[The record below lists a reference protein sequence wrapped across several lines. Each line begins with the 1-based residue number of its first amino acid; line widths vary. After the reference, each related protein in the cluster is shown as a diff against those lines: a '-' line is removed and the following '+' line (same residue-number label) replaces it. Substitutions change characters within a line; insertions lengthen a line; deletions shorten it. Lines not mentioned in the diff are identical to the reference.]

1 MSIDESCWELRLGE
15 PGYPSRFLELHNPP
29 QVIHGRGD
37 PGCLEGAF
45 IGIVGARRA
54 TPYGLAIAGLAGRVA
69 AEGGV
74 GVVSGGAMGCDAE
87 AQRAALDHGAPT
99 VVVSGVGADRVY
111 PETSRDVF
119 ERAVASGGAV
129 ISAERW
135 GAPPRRYAFP
145 KRNALIA
152 ALCRSLVVTEAG
164 LRSGTLSTA
173 DAAIELERAV
183 YAIPGSIYSPNSRG
197 TNMLISEGAQILFD
211 EQSLMNAIA
220 LDFGFLLMQ
229 EEERREEDPA
239 MIALVGSP
247 LRPEEL
253 AASLGL
259 DVLATMRLLA
269 DYEARNLVER
279 LPDGKYSPSKA
290 YFLGNNRER

>member
-1 MSIDESCWELRLGE
+1 MAIDEGCWELRLGE
-15 PGYPSRFLELHNPP
+15 DGYPSRFMELMNPP
-29 QVIHGRGD
+29 QVIRGRGD
-37 PGCLEGAF
+37 AACLEGAF
-45 IGIVGARRA
+45 LGIVGARRA
-54 TPYGLAIAGLAGRVA
+54 TPYGLAIASMAGRVA

-87 AQRAALDHGAPT
+87 AQRAALDFGAPT
-99 VVVSGVGADRVY
+99 VVVSGVGADCVY

-119 ERAVASGGAV
+119 ERAIAEGGAV

-164 LRSGTLSTA
+164 YRSGTLSTA
-173 DAAIELERAV
+173 DAAIELGRAV
-183 YAIPGSIYSPNSRG
+183 YAIPGSIFSPNSRG
-197 TNMLISEGAQILFD
+197 TNMLISEGAQIMFD
-211 EQSLMNAIA
+211 EQSLTTSIA
-220 LDFGFLLMQ
+220 LDFGFLVMQ
-229 EEERREEDPA
+229 EEQQQEADPVMVA
-239 MIALVGSP
+239 LIASP

-253 AASLGL
+253 AESLGL
-259 DVLATMRLLA
+259 DVLGTMRLLA

-279 LPDGKYSPSKA
+279 QPDGKYSPSRA
-290 YFLGNNRER
+290 YFLGNNKGR

>member
-1 MSIDESCWELRLGE
+1 MAIDESCWELRVGE
-15 PGYPSRFLELHNPP
+15 AGYPSRFMDLANPP
-29 QVIHGRGD
+29 QVVHGRGD
-37 PGCLEGAF
+37 PACLEGAF

-54 TPYGLAIAGLAGRVA
+54 TPYGLAIASMAGRVA

-99 VVVSGVGADRVY
+99 VVVSGVGADCVY
-111 PETSRDVF
+111 PDTSRDVF
-119 ERAVASGGAV
+119 ERAVATGGAV

-164 LRSGTLSTA
+164 FRSGTLSTA
-173 DAAIELERAV
+173 DAAIELERSV
-183 YAIPGSIYSPNSRG
+183 YAIPGPIFSPNSQG
-197 TNMLISEGAQILFD
+197 TNMLISEGAQIMFD
-211 EQSLMNAIA
+211 EQSLANSIA

-229 EEERREEDPA
+229 EEKTRESDPA
-239 MIALVGSP
+239 MIALLGSP

-253 AASLGL
+253 AAALGQN
-259 DVLATMRLLA
+259 VLATMRLLA

-290 YFLGNNRER
+290 YFLGNNKGR